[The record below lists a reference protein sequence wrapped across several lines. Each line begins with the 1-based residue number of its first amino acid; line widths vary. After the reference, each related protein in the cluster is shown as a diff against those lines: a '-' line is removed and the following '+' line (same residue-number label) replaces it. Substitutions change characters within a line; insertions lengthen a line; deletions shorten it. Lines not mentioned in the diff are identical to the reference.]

1 MHEGVDVAVA
11 VGLGLDDAVLLGG
24 GGGGGGMK
32 RGHMGR
38 MKRGHMWA

>member
-24 GGGGGGMK
+24 GGMK